1 MSRIIAALFVC
12 SLGVLFAFAQEA
24 PRPAPA
30 PEKRVLEVG
39 DVPFLVTEID
49 GKPAWKLRGQVEI
62 PLAELVGAWVRA
74 TGTPVPINTR
84 ALAYTCSYQAPPDGV
99 TLTGDAITDF
109 VSDMLAQVRMVLVG
123 FSSGRAQIVQSAEAA
138 TLAQVVNRTELKKA
152 PASEWVT
159 CCLMFRYAEP
169 NAVRAALQNLVSR
182 SGGIVNPVSGANG
195 LLITDRADR
204 VRQMAKLAD
213 TLDSTGQGEQTLEK
227 YDLPESIDALEAGK
241 ALMSLFRPASKSL
254 PQMEVSLV
262 PGKARLLIRANA
274 AQHAEIKRAIELMK

>member
-1 MSRIIAALFVC
+1 MSRIVAALFVC
-12 SLGVLFAFAQEA
+12 SFCVLFAFAQEA
-24 PRPAPA
+24 PRPA

-39 DVPFLVTEID
+39 DVPFLVTEVD
-49 GKPAWKLRGQVEI
+49 GKPAWKLRGQVEL
-62 PLAELVGAWVRA
+62 PLAELISAWVRA
-74 TGTPVPINTR
+74 TGTPVPVNVR
-84 ALAYTCSYQAPPDGV
+84 ALAYTCSYQAPQGGV

-109 VSDMLAQVRMVLVG
+109 VSDMLAQVRLALVG

-138 TLAQVVNRTELKKA
+138 TLAQVVDRAELAKA

-182 SGGIVNPVSGANG
+182 QGGLVAPVSGANG

-204 VRQMAKLAD
+204 VRQMAKLAE
-213 TLDSTGQGEQTLEK
+213 TLDSSGSGEQTLEK
-227 YDLPESIDALEAGK
+227 YDLPEGVDALEAGK
-241 ALMSLFRPASKSL
+241 ALMSLLRPANKSL
-254 PQMEVSLV
+254 PSMDVSLV
-262 PGKARLLIRANA
+262 PGKARLLIRASA